1 MTEPVSLSSV
11 MPAPKR
17 PLWPLLVLAVA
28 VLIVAGGIGGYLLL
42 RPSRLTISGVL
53 ELRSASTATSAGR
66 CSGTGGYNDI
76 VAGADVTVTDAAGTI
91 VAIGALGAG
100 AVTNMA
106 CAFPFSVSAPA
117 GKGFYG
123 LAIGHRSKVQYSESA
138 LAKPVHLSLG
148 S

>member
-1 MTEPVSLSSV
+1 VNEPSLSSV

-17 PLWPLLVLAVA
+17 PRWPLLVLVA
-28 VLIVAGGIGGYLLL
+28 ALLIVAGGVGGYLLL
-42 RPSRLTISGVL
+42 RPSTLTISGVL
-53 ELRSASTATSAGR
+53 ELRSASTATDGGH
-66 CSGTGGYNDI
+66 CSGTGGYSDI
-76 VAGADVTVTDAAGTI
+76 AAGADVTVTDAAGTI

-100 AVTNMA
+100 TIADMA

-123 LAIGHRSKVQYSESA
+123 LTIGHRSKVQYSESA
-138 LAKPVHLSLG
+138 LAQPVHLSLG